1 MIVVDNPSRA
11 DVEWLEEQINTFNT
25 AATGYDD
32 GRQLA
37 VFVRDPGGTLIAGL
51 HGATWGGCAH
61 IDLLWV
67 AASHRRR
74 GFGRAMLGAV
84 EEEARQRGCRLIV
97 VSSHD
102 FQAPGFYE
110 RHGYEVVGVIADK
123 PLGGC
128 EVHLAKRFA

>member
-1 MIVVDNPSRA
+1 
-11 DVEWLEEQINTFNT
+11 
-25 AATGYDD
+25 
-32 GRQLA
+32 
-37 VFVRDPGGTLIAGL
+37 
-51 HGATWGGCAH
+51 
-61 IDLLWV
+61 
-67 AASHRRR
+67 
-74 GFGRAMLGAV
+74 MLGAV
-84 EEEARQRGCRLIV
+84 EEEARRRGCRQIV